1 MDENNQIL
9 IYQSED
15 GAIHIE
21 VKFTGDSVW
30 LTHPQVN

>member
-15 GAIHIE
+15 GATHIE
-21 VKFTGDSVW
+21 VKFTVILFGW
-30 LTHPQVN
+30 HTLK